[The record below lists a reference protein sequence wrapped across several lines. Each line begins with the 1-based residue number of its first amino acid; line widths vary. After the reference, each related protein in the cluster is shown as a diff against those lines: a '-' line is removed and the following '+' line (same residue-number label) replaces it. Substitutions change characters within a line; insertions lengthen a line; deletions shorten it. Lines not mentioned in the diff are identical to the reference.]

1 MTSFT
6 ILLAGK
12 MPPKLTAAERAQFRA
27 EAKNAAASE
36 IRSKKRH
43 SMNAATTTPAVV
55 IPPPPPQTENPNPA
69 KVKGKETAVVVT
81 DPPATRSKRPRGAIL
96 PGITIQEP
104 STNYAPSSPKKFKA
118 SSDKDWSLKSASQDL
133 ISTEEMKGIDLS
145 LLAEAS
151 AFHRKPWAI
160 TLEILQ
166 RLPTPTDKATFQSL
180 EVSENIDNTMR
191 NLFLVININSKY
203 FML

>member
-1 MTSFT
+1 
-6 ILLAGK
+6 

-27 EAKNAAASE
+27 EAKSAAASE

-43 SMNAATTTPAVV
+43 SMNAAATTPAV
-55 IPPPPPQTENPNPA
+55 IAPSPPPQTENPNPA
-69 KVKGKETAVVVT
+69 KVKGKETTVVVT
-81 DPPATRSKRPRGAIL
+81 DPPATRSKRPRGAVL

-104 STNYAPSSPKKFKA
+104 SANSAPPSPTKFKA

-133 ISTEEMKGIDLS
+133 ISAEEMKGIDLS
-145 LLAEAS
+145 LPAEAS

-191 NLFLVININSKY
+191 NLFLVININSKH
-203 FML
+203 FKL

>member
-43 SMNAATTTPAVV
+43 SMNAATTTPAVI

-69 KVKGKETAVVVT
+69 KVKGKETVVVVT
-81 DPPATRSKRPRGAIL
+81 DPPATRSKRPRGAVL

-104 STNYAPSSPKKFKA
+104 STNSALRRPRSSR
-118 SSDKDWSLKSASQDL
+118 
-133 ISTEEMKGIDLS
+133 
-145 LLAEAS
+145 
-151 AFHRKPWAI
+151 HRLTKI
-160 TLEILQ
+160 G
-166 RLPTPTDKATFQSL
+166 
-180 EVSENIDNTMR
+180 V
-191 NLFLVININSKY
+191 
-203 FML
+203 